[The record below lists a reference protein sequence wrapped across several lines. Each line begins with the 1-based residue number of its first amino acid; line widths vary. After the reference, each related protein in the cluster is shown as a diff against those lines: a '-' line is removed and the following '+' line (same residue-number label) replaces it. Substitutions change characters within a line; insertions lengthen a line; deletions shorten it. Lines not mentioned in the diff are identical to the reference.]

1 MQICV
6 VTDGSRVLGLGDLGV
21 GGMGI
26 SMGKLSLYVAAGG
39 VNPEA
44 VSHLISNLTI
54 ELNRQSSRRYPL
66 YSILERTTR
75 DYSLTLYTLD
85 YVSDEWTMLILRY
98 GPLPLKFAHF
108 RLPNERCRFSILSR
122 HTLLLSWKRC
132 ISTSLIWLFNS
143 KISTLLSL
151 SPSWRIIEKF
161 ILVSTSRLERSSTF
175 ALNIDLSLSQHIGFN
190 DGALLAILLS
200 LVSSRNEYWFWKGH
214 LQIFKE
220 PELSFLPV
228 PFELSKLPATLSKI
242 NVSCSLVLDHPPL
255 E

>member
-1 MQICV
+1 VNYLSSGLACQNFSLIHPPPPTQTTEPCKALYLSALDLPNLPSIIANLKTRVSKEEMQICV

-85 YVSDEWTMLILRY
+85 YVSDE
-98 GPLPLKFAHF
+98 
-108 RLPNERCRFSILSR
+108 
-122 HTLLLSWKRC
+122 
-132 ISTSLIWLFNS
+132 
-143 KISTLLSL
+143 
-151 SPSWRIIEKF
+151 
-161 ILVSTSRLERSSTF
+161 
-175 ALNIDLSLSQHIGFN
+175 
-190 DGALLAILLS
+190 
-200 LVSSRNEYWFWKGH
+200 
-214 LQIFKE
+214 
-220 PELSFLPV
+220 
-228 PFELSKLPATLSKI
+228 
-242 NVSCSLVLDHPPL
+242 
-255 E
+255 